1 MKGQIRRLISGVVAS
16 KSARN
21 NPPTTG
27 NAEDEKGDLDKSS
40 ASNFEQKCKYKYI
53 SKDST
58 ARDKCFVLHQFM
70 SCDTVYPK
78 NSKGFVSLK
87 YCGLF

>member
-1 MKGQIRRLISGVVAS
+1 MKYQTMKGHIRRLISGVVAS

-40 ASNFEQKCKYKYI
+40 AINFEQKCKYTYLFRKTFIDSPPKYAV
-53 SKDST
+53 K
-58 ARDKCFVLHQFM
+58 
-70 SCDTVYPK
+70 
-78 NSKGFVSLK
+78 VS
-87 YCGLF
+87 

>member
-1 MKGQIRRLISGVVAS
+1 MTMKGHIRRLISGVAPS

-40 ASNFEQKCKYKYI
+40 AINFEQKCKYMLYYIFI

-58 ARDKCFVLHQFM
+58 AHDMLCA
-70 SCDTVYPK
+70 TVYAK
-78 NSKGFVSLK
+78 NSKGFVYFL
-87 YCGLF
+87 